1 MSLNKY
7 HGDIHTVLRA
17 REDRRIKKKRQEKAE
32 IKEVNPPGESH
43 SHITCKR
50 LGCVHHKSLPTRKSK
65 NLNIGRI
72 KY

>member
-43 SHITCKR
+43 SHMTKV
-50 LGCVHHKSLPTRKSK
+50 LLLNESLIWIDKFSYK
-65 NLNIGRI
+65 
-72 KY
+72 